1 MMKQNFEN
9 RGSRTAWDEMTTQE
23 LEDLLA
29 QDFAAD
35 QDGFLSPEDILA
47 ITEVINDREEDTPSQ
62 ADAQAAWEAFRARIQ
77 EEANPEDASTKRK
90 ARKIPRRFLR
100 CAVVAAVLAALLAVP
115 VAADYSPHHL
125 VRWTE
130 QHFSFLSRGDLPQE
144 NPGGVTY
151 AEVKE
156 TVEDLATQPVLPQW
170 YPLGTTLEEMTVD
183 ELVDGTSISILFSLR
198 GDTFTL
204 FIDVFHGEQD
214 GTALYEKSPG
224 DVETYYVGHIPH
236 YIMKN
241 MDRQTA
247 VWRNGNTE
255 NAIHGN
261 LSTTELQTMI
271 DSIYQ

>member
-9 RGSRTAWDEMTTQE
+9 RGSRPAWDEITTQE

-77 EEANPEDASTKRK
+77 EEADTEDAPTKRK

-115 VAADYSPHHL
+115 VAAGYAPHYL

-130 QHFSFLSRGDLPQE
+130 QHFFFATQNDLPQE
-144 NPGGVTY
+144 NPGSVTY
-151 AEVKE
+151 AEVQE
-156 TVEDLATQPVLPQW
+156 TVAALTQQPVLPQW
-170 YPLGTTLEEMTVD
+170 YPLGTTLEEMTV
-183 ELVDGTSISILFSLR
+183 EETLEETSVYILFSLR
-198 GDTFTL
+198 GDTFAL
-204 FIDVFHGEQD
+204 HIEIYHGEQS

-236 YIMKN
+236 YLMKN

-255 NAIHGN
+255 NMIHGD
-261 LSTTELQTMI
+261 LSANELQTMI

>member
-9 RGSRTAWDEMTTQE
+9 RGSRPAWDEMTTQE

-77 EEANPEDASTKRK
+77 EEADTEDAPTKRK

-100 CAVVAAVLAALLAVP
+100 CAVLAALLAVP

-183 ELVDGTSISILFSLR
+183 KLVDGTSISILFSLR
-198 GDTFTL
+198 GDTFAL
-204 FIDVFHGEQD
+204 HIEIYHGEQA
-214 GTALYEKSPG
+214 GSTMYEKSPG

-255 NAIHGN
+255 NAIHGD
-261 LSTTELQTMI
+261 LSTNELQTMI